1 MIICRFLVFLS
12 LSWLVTANLLAQNGD
27 KAGEAQ
33 SARITLE
40 KIPSSPQLSPADAMK
55 TFKVPSGYEVQL
67 VASEP
72 MIEAPVAAQFDPEGR
87 LYVLEMRGFM
97 RNPDAQGEDQPTG
110 RISILEDTDGDG
122 RMDKSTVFLDGL
134 VMPRAFALTQGGV
147 IFGEPPKLWFARD
160 VNRDGK
166 ADEKVELFNDYGD
179 RKNPEHTA
187 NGLVLAMDNW
197 FYNLYHTWRYRWRDG
212 RWDRQPI
219 PNRVQWG
226 LSQDDYGRLY
236 FTQNSD
242 PLRAD
247 LYCSGYAGRA
257 LTAKIPFLNN
267 LVVPDFTTWP
277 GKITAGVNRGYQP
290 QVLRDDGSLASFTAA
305 CGTVIYRGD
314 NFPASAENQAF
325 ICEPSANMIRW
336 QKLQEEGGRITS
348 QNAFEKSEFFTST
361 DERFRPVNL
370 LNAPDGALYV
380 VDFGRGIIQ
389 HRIYMT
395 SYLRKQVEQ
404 RGLGSPLEVG
414 RIYRVVRKGNP
425 LGRKPQL
432 SRAPSS
438 ELVKHLS
445 HANGWWRDTAQRL
458 LIENR
463 DTSVVPALRKLAL
476 NTNVDARFRL
486 HALWTL
492 EGMGQ
497 VTADLANT
505 AIHESNAKLRIA
517 GLRLAEV
524 VLEKTPPAT
533 NDTTLVAMLDA
544 LRNGSTEVRIQA
556 ALSLGMVRT
565 NNTAHTGLRET
576 YETTGSEWLKQAT
589 ALGLGLLDPQTN
601 TMSSAQLTGLSADE
615 LKKFKSGK
623 ELYMMSCAAC
633 HQPHGLGQ
641 EGLAPPLVGSEW
653 VGHSPE
659 RLTRIVLHGIRGP
672 LKVKGQTYQLEMP
685 PLSVFSDE
693 QVAQVLTYV
702 RREWGHKY
710 PTVETSTVKT
720 VRDATTQRDQAWTS
734 DELLRVP

>member
-1 MIICRFLVFLS
+1 MGCFCVAAS
-12 LSWLVTANLLAQNGD
+12 SLLAQNGD

-33 SARITLE
+33 NARIAPE
-40 KIPSSPQLSPADAMK
+40 KIPSSPQLSPIESMK
-55 TFKVPSGYEVQL
+55 TFKLPPGYEVQL

-72 MIEAPVAAQFDPEGR
+72 MIEAPIAAQFDPDGR

-97 RNPDAQGEDQPTG
+97 RTPDAEGEDQPTG

-134 VMPRAFALTQGGV
+134 VMPRAMALTQGGV
-147 IFGEPPKLWFARD
+147 LLGEPPKLWFCRD
-160 VNRDGK
+160 VNGDGK

-212 RWDRQPI
+212 RWERQPI

-226 LSQDDYGRLY
+226 LSQDDYGRLF

-247 LYCSGYAGRA
+247 LYSSSYAGRA
-257 LTAKIPFLNN
+257 PTARVNFLNR
-267 LVVPDFTTWP
+267 LVAPVFTTWP

-290 QVLRDDGSLASFTAA
+290 DVLRADGSLASFTAA

-314 NFPASAENQAF
+314 NFPAAAENQAF

-336 QKLQEEGGRITS
+336 QNIHDEDGQLTS
-348 QNAFEKSEFFTST
+348 ENAFDKSEFFTSS

-395 SYLRKQVEQ
+395 SYLRKQVEL
-404 RGLGSPLEVG
+404 RGLAAPLEVG
-414 RIYRVVRKGNP
+414 RIYRVVRKGGP
-425 LGRKPQL
+425 LTPRPQL
-432 SRAPSS
+432 LRAPSS
-438 ELVKHLS
+438 ELAKRLS
-445 HANGWWRDTAQRL
+445 HPNGWWRDTAQRL
-458 LIENR
+458 LVERR
-463 DTSVVPALRKLAL
+463 DTSVVPELRKLAL
-476 NTNVDARFRL
+476 GNGDPRFRL

-497 VTADLANT
+497 VTPELAAA
-505 AIHESNAKLRIA
+505 AIRDGNPKLRVT
-517 GLRLAEV
+517 GLRLAEA
-524 VLEKTPPAT
+524 VLERRPPAPAE
-533 NDTTLVAMLDA
+533 DPLLAAMLEA
-544 LRNGSTEVRIQA
+544 LRFGSTQVRVQA

-565 NNTAHTGLRET
+565 NTTAHAGLREA
-576 YETTGSEWLKQAT
+576 YETTGSEWVKQAT
-589 ALGLGLLDPQTN
+589 ALGMGLLDPQTN
-601 TMSSAQLTGLSADE
+601 TLNSAQLAGLSSDD
-615 LKKFKSGK
+615 LRKFKNGK

-653 VGHSPE
+653 VGYSTE
-659 RLTRIVLHGIRGP
+659 RLTRIVLHGVRGP

-702 RREWGHKY
+702 RREWGHAF
-710 PTVETSTVKT
+710 PTVEPETVKS
-720 VRDATTQRDQAWTS
+720 VRAITAQREQAWTEL
-734 DELLRVP
+734 ELLRIP